1 MRRAIRLLGLLSAL
15 APLITAQDPTPA
27 TKPPVPSV
35 RVGVFEVVP
44 AEAEA
49 LDTVRQSFRFGFTV
63 ERVVEDGAGLTRE
76 ENGLVRDGRIGLRLY
91 QGSDHQ
97 GGKDGKDAVSRLAD
111 LLETK
116 RGERDPE
123 HGARTPLLIGRKD
136 QLRLTILGRSGA
148 RELWIF
154 EREDGARVVIE
165 RRDN

>member
-1 MRRAIRLLGLLSAL
+1 MTATIFTARRIITMNGYRPL
-15 APLITAQDPTPA
+15 AQA
-27 TKPPVPSV
+27 V
-35 RVGVFEVVP
+35 
-44 AEAEA
+44 
-49 LDTVRQSFRFGFTV
+49 
-63 ERVVEDGAGLTRE
+63 
-76 ENGLVRDGRIGLRLY
+76 LVRDGRIGLRLY